1 MVNNNIFGHKF
12 FKGKE
17 VNEKVI
23 KDMKYIKRKR
33 YRRTKSEMKLI
44 KEIEKNNP
52 KIELKKGRIKNIDKI
67 ENIKIISHSKI
78 CTDNIMKKVKCKYFE
93 YSIKT
98 VNVLIEKYKTNE
110 KKKYILLKLNYKL
123 YVDQLNK
130 EVDLNLLK
138 MSLKIFLSLEI
149 SPKYKEH
156 SKDENKKTIKEL
168 LNDEKNNDTI
178 NYIMNLTFLQWIDM
192 FRYKKEENINGNIV
206 KFEGIDE
213 VIETIKNKNKEEGYL
228 ANFIY
233 ALYNYENWFNNKVGR
248 KKKGEIDDSK

>member
-1 MVNNNIFGHKF
+1 MKF
-12 FKGKE
+12 
-17 VNEKVI
+17 I
-23 KDMKYIKRKR
+23 KKKR

-98 VNVLIEKYKTNE
+98 VNILIEKYKTN
-110 KKKYILLKLNYKL
+110 KNKKYILLKLDYKL
-123 YVDQLNK
+123 YIDQLNK

-138 MSLKIFLSLEI
+138 MALKIFLSLDI
-149 SPKYKEH
+149 SRKYKDH
-156 SKDENKKTIKEL
+156 SKDENKKTIEEL
-168 LNDEKNNDTI
+168 LNDEKNNETI
-178 NYIMNLTFLQWIDM
+178 NYIMNLTFMQWIDM
-192 FRYKKEENINGNIV
+192 FRNKEEKNINGNIV

-213 VIETIKNKNKEEGYL
+213 VIKTIKNKNKEEDYL
-228 ANFIY
+228 SNFIY

-248 KKKGEIDDSK
+248 KKRR